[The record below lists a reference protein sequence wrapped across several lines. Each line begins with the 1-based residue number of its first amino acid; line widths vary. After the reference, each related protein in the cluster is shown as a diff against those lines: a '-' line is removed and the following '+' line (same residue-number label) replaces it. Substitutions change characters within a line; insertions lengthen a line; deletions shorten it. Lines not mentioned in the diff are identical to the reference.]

1 MGKGGQ
7 LYELPHLS
15 FAFSLLLCEN
25 IIYSLKTQKRV
36 YLEGEIL
43 MYIIAGLGNP
53 GREYESTRHNAGF
66 LAVDYLANIC
76 DIKINKSKFK
86 ALCGEGTIAGDRVV
100 ILKPQTYMNLSGES
114 ILDAVQ
120 FYKINTENI
129 IIVYD
134 DVSIP
139 LGRIRIRPSGS
150 DGGHNGMKSIIY
162 LLGSDSFPRVRIGIG
177 EPDRDMVEHVLG
189 RFNDAEQNIMID
201 TIKVAAEGIKTIV
214 SSGTQEA
221 MNRYNSYRHPSIEDK
236 DS

>member
-1 MGKGGQ
+1 
-7 LYELPHLS
+7 
-15 FAFSLLLCEN
+15 
-25 IIYSLKTQKRV
+25 
-36 YLEGEIL
+36 

-86 ALCGEGTIAGDRVV
+86 ALYGEGTIAGERVV

-162 LLGSDSFPRVRIGIG
+162 LLGSDNFPRVRIGIG

-189 RFNDAEQNIMID
+189 RFNDDEQKIMID
-201 TIKVAAEGIKTIV
+201 TIKVAVEGIKTIV
-214 SSGTQEA
+214 SSGPQEA
-221 MNRYNSYRHPSIEDK
+221 MNRYNSYRHPSTEDK
-236 DS
+236 NS